1 MNCEFCLALTG
12 RFDAHRKCCQR
23 RLLAG
28 APAHARQA
36 VYDRVRNAEGEAALA
51 ELKQQVRAE
60 YQRQLAYKAR
70 IAQQQHDQVKAKGRE
85 ESAALLKK
93 IKEMNMKPST
103 PQRPGASLAPAPKEF
118 A

>member
-1 MNCEFCLALTG
+1 M
-12 RFDAHRKCCQR
+12 
-23 RLLAG
+23 
-28 APAHARQA
+28 
-36 VYDRVRNAEGEAALA
+36 A
-51 ELKQQVRAE
+51 ELIQLSRAE

>member
-1 MNCEFCLALTG
+1 MKCEFCLFLTG
-12 RFDAHRKCCQR
+12 RFDAHRECCQR

-70 IAQQQHDQVKAKGRE
+70 IAQQQQDQVKAKGRE

-103 PQRPGASLAPAPKEF
+103 PQHHGANHALTPKEF